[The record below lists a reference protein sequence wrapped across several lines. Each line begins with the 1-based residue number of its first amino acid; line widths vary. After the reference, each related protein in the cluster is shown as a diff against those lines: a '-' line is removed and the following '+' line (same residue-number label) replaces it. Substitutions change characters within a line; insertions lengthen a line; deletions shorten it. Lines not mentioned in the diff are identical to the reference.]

1 MTEQK
6 TLNFSKDIRKVGRI
20 STLIEEKLSKMDNSD
35 KKKIDSLTFEQ
46 LQDFHKLVSI
56 ANFIFTKYEH
66 NKEVHS
72 LLKDFVDMIN
82 NSTNSMDILN
92 DKIAE
97 MVVSAEST
105 ISRIKNLQGD
115 VSENYSLI
123 SNNKEKIKK
132 EQKIV
137 PKTSTINLTK
147 STTAVYT

>member
-1 MTEQK
+1 
-6 TLNFSKDIRKVGRI
+6 
-20 STLIEEKLSKMDNSD
+20 
-35 KKKIDSLTFEQ
+35 
-46 LQDFHKLVSI
+46 
-56 ANFIFTKYEH
+56 
-66 NKEVHS
+66 
-72 LLKDFVDMIN
+72 MIN
-82 NSTNSMDILN
+82 NSTNSMDLLN

-123 SNNKEKIKK
+123 SNKEKAEK

>member
-1 MTEQK
+1 MVGQK
-6 TLNFSKDIRKVGRI
+6 SRNFSKDMRKVGRI
-20 STLIEEKLSKMDNSD
+20 SSLIEEKLSKMDNSD

-46 LQDFHKLVSI
+46 LQDFHQLVSI

-82 NSTNSMDILN
+82 NSTNSMDLLN

-97 MVVSAEST
+97 MVVSAESA

-115 VSENYSLI
+115 VSDNYSLI
-123 SNNKEKIKK
+123 SNNKEKDQK

>member
-1 MTEQK
+1 MTEGK
-6 TLNFSKDIRKVGRI
+6 TWNFSKDMRKLGKI
-20 STLIEEKLSKMDNSD
+20 SSLIEEKISKMDNSD

-46 LQDFHKLVSI
+46 LQDFHQLVSI

-82 NSTNSMDILN
+82 NSTNSMDLLN

-123 SNNKEKIKK
+123 SNKEKAEK

>member
-6 TLNFSKDIRKVGRI
+6 TWNFSKDIRKVGRI

-46 LQDFHKLVSI
+46 LQDFHTLVSI